1 MTETM
6 EGAIELMGLG
16 MGFVFSF
23 LIILVLVTMVMSRI
37 AVRLTPP
44 EPVTPAKKPKSRG
57 AKSPATDDA
66 QLTAVISAAIEKHRS
81 RHKR

>member
-1 MTETM
+1 MTE
-6 EGAIELMGLG
+6 LMANALDLMIVG

-23 LIILVLVTMVMSRI
+23 LVILVFVTMAMSRVAI
-37 AVRLTPP
+37 RLTPP
-44 EPVTPAKKPKSRG
+44 EPATPAKKPKSGG
-57 AKSPATDDA
+57 ANPAADS